1 MSDKR
6 QKNSGEK
13 NVGVMK
19 RLWKYAKKYRLAFVI
34 SLIAAT
40 LYVGF
45 SLILPILFGKA
56 TDLIIG
62 KDNVDVSGL
71 MKIFAVAAVAAI
83 LAGASQWVTE
93 TLCNRISNG
102 ITARIRRDVFVKLEN
117 LPLKYLDGRSS
128 GDLSERGNRRR

>member
-1 MSDKR
+1 MSEKR

-13 NVGVMK
+13 SVGVMK

-71 MKIFAVAAVAAI
+71 
-83 LAGASQWVTE
+83 
-93 TLCNRISNG
+93 
-102 ITARIRRDVFVKLEN
+102 
-117 LPLKYLDGRSS
+117 
-128 GDLSERGNRRR
+128 